1 MWQSWFSR
9 VLRDLES
16 HSQYSFVRLWQFWI
30 GILCFVV
37 SGSEQK
43 SDIWHKRDQE
53 VGTPPPPPPSSLR
66 ENISWMTQSFVSLWQ
81 IAQRGKE
88 KKKPVCADKEL
99 KKASKDSWPKNNLG
113 QSEKNVQLYAG
124 WYLQCKHIHLTIYM
138 EIGKSNLW
146 SVPVRVRISHQVK
159 DRTSVKI

>member
-1 MWQSWFSR
+1 MWQSWFPR
-9 VLRDLES
+9 ILRDLES

-30 GILCFVV
+30 EILCFVV

-43 SDIWHKRDQE
+43 SGIWYKRSR
-53 VGTPPPPPPSSLR
+53 GWYTIPTPTILTQR
-66 ENISWMTQSFVSLWQ
+66 EHLMNDPVLCFFMANSPE
-81 IAQRGKE
+81 RK
-88 KKKPVCADKEL
+88 KKKPVSADKEL

-138 EIGKSNLW
+138 EIRKSNLW
-146 SVPVRVRISHQVK
+146 SAPVRVRISHQVK
-159 DRTSVKI
+159 DRTSIKI